1 MNENKKRY
9 NKEYDK
15 NNYKQKTIRYK
26 LDLYRKIEDYC
37 TFNGMSINE
46 FANCAAKYIIDEK
59 VDVKGYK

>member
-46 FANCAAKYIIDEK
+46 FTNSAAKYIIDEK